1 MHTPR
6 PPSPPS
12 SRPGAPRPGRDP
24 DSGRD
29 GLDPLARAALHE
41 ATEVL
46 RNLEDRAALAGG
58 AGSSPGWATGELRRI
73 REEAQEFRSI
83 LELLT
88 TERGESPSTERQR
101 FSLSP
106 LVEGAVDR
114 WLPSSPGILATYRSA
129 LPEGASVAG
138 PPALLG
144 RALRTLLRVAAR
156 RARSRIRIVAGPA
169 EGGMEGSEAGAPG
182 EPGTPP
188 TPARAELVLT
198 LDGAP
203 LETGEGEVVEPS
215 LRFARWCIRQLGGRL
230 EGPLPADPVQGST
243 SFRILLPL
251 ATRLPGSDR
260 RGRSWR
266 SDSGGAGPLEG
277 VSIHVVDDEPALRS
291 VLARL
296 LHRSGATVST
306 LAPEL
311 GDPAPALA
319 RRILSDAPDLVLLD
333 LHLGRIS
340 GRTLLELLQVEGG
353 PCVLILTGDPS
364 GAEDLPC
371 PVIPKPVDWPF
382 LMGRMLDLLAERR

>member
-1 MHTPR
+1 VHTPR

-12 SRPGAPRPGRDP
+12 SPAGAPRPGSNP
-24 DSGRD
+24 DSSKE

-41 ATEVL
+41 VTEVL
-46 RNLEDRAALAGG
+46 RGLEDRAALAGG
-58 AGSSPGWATGELRRI
+58 GGSSPGWAAGELRRI

-88 TERGESPSTERQR
+88 TERGESPSTGRQR

-156 RARSRIRIVAGPA
+156 RARSRIRIVAGVV
-169 EGGMEGSEAGAPG
+169 EGGVEGSEAGAPG
-182 EPGTPP
+182 EPGMPP

-203 LETGEGEVVEPS
+203 LETGEGEVVEPA

-230 EGPLPADPVQGST
+230 EGPLPADPAQGST